1 MKRLKNAIALLLCTV
16 LLSGCQI
23 ISAGDDLLQ
32 TPKPSQEYTLLQ
44 NKLEQIMGT
53 TMTYSA
59 PQSGSYRNAVTFA
72 DIDGEDGKEA
82 IAFLRDESGGKIYVY
97 AFTKDG
103 DSYQELGSVEEIGR
117 AHV

>member
-1 MKRLKNAIALLLCTV
+1 MMKRLKNAIALLLCTV

-59 PQSGSYRNAVTFA
+59 PQR
-72 DIDGEDGKEA
+72 
-82 IAFLRDESGGKIYVY
+82 RD
-97 AFTKDG
+97 
-103 DSYQELGSVEEIGR
+103 LCR
-117 AHV
+117 H

>member
-1 MKRLKNAIALLLCTV
+1 MMKRLKNAIALLLCTV

-53 TMTYSA
+53 TMT
-59 PQSGSYRNAVTFA
+59 
-72 DIDGEDGKEA
+72 
-82 IAFLRDESGGKIYVY
+82 
-97 AFTKDG
+97 
-103 DSYQELGSVEEIGR
+103 
-117 AHV
+117 